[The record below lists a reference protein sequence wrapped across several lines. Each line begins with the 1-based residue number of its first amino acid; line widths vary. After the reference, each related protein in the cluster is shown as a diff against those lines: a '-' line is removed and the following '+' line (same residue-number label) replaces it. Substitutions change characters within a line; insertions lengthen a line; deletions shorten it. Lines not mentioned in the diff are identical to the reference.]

1 MALPTLTAVGPSASS
16 IGSIIGMTW
25 TAGRSAKSDQ
35 FSAGRGSITVRNPQ
49 TLPAA
54 IVLEALVTLSIN
66 SQEICAGY
74 VTNIQYEY
82 GMVANEDIA
91 IISLEGYIARLGRGY
106 LKNFLMGGG
115 STGFEATRVGNA
127 LTGDSATVTDVDTRS
142 NTSSGFITGDAGNI
156 INQLVATEQGRLKEQ
171 ASSLLF
177 YGRDVTFDAS
187 EAPTSYTGFKFTD
200 SNPAGTGIAYDV
212 VTFASLTDNYFTQ
225 VTVTPEGLST
235 VQAGDGARNL
245 QISTYDESD
254 EQAQNLADYTLGEFD
269 TSTSVP
275 VSITTKN
282 SLKWLLDPAKVVAAG
297 VGYRLPVELR
307 GTTYN
312 SVIEGWTVTADPD
325 DVRYSFNV
333 SGYPQNNFFILDD
346 PIYGRLDF
354 NKLSF

>member
-1 MALPTLTAVGPSASS
+1 
-16 IGSIIGMTW
+16 
-25 TAGRSAKSDQ
+25 
-35 FSAGRGSITVRNPQ
+35 
-49 TLPAA
+49 LPAA
-54 IVLEALVTLSIN
+54 IVLEALVQITIN
-66 SQEICAGY
+66 GQNICAGY

-82 GMVANEDIA
+82 GMVPSEDIA

-127 LTGDSATVTDVDTRS
+127 LTGSSATVTDVDTRS
-142 NTSSGFITGDAGNI
+142 NTSSGFISGDAGNI
-156 INQLVATEQGRLKEQ
+156 INQLVATEQGRLKEE

-200 SNPAGTGIAYDV
+200 SNPGTNGIAYDV

-225 VTVTPEGLST
+225 ITVSPEGLST
-235 VQAGDGARNL
+235 EQAGDGARNL

-254 EQAQNLADYTLGEFD
+254 TQAQNLADYALGQFD

-275 VSITTKN
+275 VSISTKN
-282 SLKWLLDPAKVVAAG
+282 SLNWLLDPCKVVAAG
-297 VGYRLPVELR
+297 VGYRLPIELR

-312 SVIEGWTVTADPD
+312 SVIEGWSVTADPD

>member
-1 MALPTLTAVGPSASS
+1 MALPTITAVGPSSSS
-16 IGSIIGMTW
+16 IGSIIAFNW
-25 TAGRSAKSDQ
+25 SAGRSAKSDQ
-35 FSAGRGSITVRNPQ
+35 FSAATGSLTVRNPQ

-54 IVLEALVTLSIN
+54 IVLEALVNFSIN
-66 SQEICAGY
+66 GQAVCSGY

-82 GMVANEDIA
+82 GMVPNEDIA
-91 IISLEGYIARLGRGY
+91 IISFEGYLARLGRGY

-115 STGFEATRVGNA
+115 STGFEATRVGNS

-142 NTSSGFITGDAGNI
+142 NTSSGFITGDAGTI

-171 ASSLLF
+171 ASSLIF
-177 YGRDVTFDAS
+177 YGRDVTLDATQP
-187 EAPTSYTGFKFTD
+187 PTSYTGFKFTD
-200 SNPAGTGIAYDV
+200 SNPSSTGIAYDV

-225 VTVTPEGLST
+225 VTVTPDGLT
-235 VQAGDGARNL
+235 VQQSGDGARNL
-245 QISTYDESD
+245 QISTYDESE
-254 EQAQNLADYTLGEFD
+254 EQAQNLADYALGEFD
-269 TSTSVP
+269 TRTSVP
-275 VSITTKN
+275 ISVTTRN

-297 VGYRLPVELR
+297 VAYRLPIELR

-312 SVIEGWTVTADPD
+312 SVIEGWSITADPD
-325 DVRYSFNV
+325 DVRYTFNV

>member
-1 MALPTLTAVGPSASS
+1 MALPTLTAIGPGASS
-16 IGSIIGMTW
+16 IGSIISFTW
-25 TAGRSAKSDQ
+25 SAGRSAKSDQ
-35 FSAGRGSITVRNPQ
+35 FSAGRGSLTVRNPQ

-54 IVLEALVTLSIN
+54 IVLEALVNFSIN
-66 SQEICAGY
+66 GQAVCSGY

-115 STGFEATRVGNA
+115 TTGGEATRVGNA
-127 LTGDSATVTDVDTRS
+127 LTGVAATVTSVGTRS
-142 NTSSGFITGDAGNI
+142 NTSNGFITGDAGNI
-156 INQLVATEQGRLKEQ
+156 INQLVATEQGRLREQ
-171 ASSLLF
+171 ASSLIF
-177 YGRDVTFDAS
+177 YGRDVTLDATQ
-187 EAPTSYTGFKFTD
+187 APTSYTGFKFTD
-200 SNPAGTGIAYDV
+200 SNPSANGIAYDV

-225 VTVTPEGLST
+225 VTVTPDGLST
-235 VQAGDGARNL
+235 EQAGNGGRNL
-245 QISTYDESD
+245 QISTYDETD
-254 EQAQNLADYTLGEFD
+254 TQAQNLADYALGQFD

-275 VSITTKN
+275 ISITTKN
-282 SLKWLLDPAKVVAAG
+282 SLKWLLDPAKVIAAG
-297 VGYRLPVELR
+297 VAYRLPIELR

-312 SVIEGWTVTADPD
+312 SVIEGWSITADPD
-325 DVRYSFNV
+325 DVRYTFNV